1 MRDLK
6 SPSFIMSHDV
16 VNSPSHYA
24 EGREFET
31 IDVIEDWG
39 LGYHL
44 GNAVKYIS
52 RAGRKDDILQDLKK
66 AQWYLNREIENLELE
81 RAEAEGILYEY
92 EVQEEFPVDY
102 QDILEDQAWE
112 DAWAAVE
119 EARQA
124 EQRLKDER
132 IRALQNEVRA
142 KTPPIY
148 NPAQDLGTVDLY
160 VTPEELDRI
169 THGQSEDPCGWD
181 PNGGPTC

>member
-1 MRDLK
+1 MNGNLTVELFFHYGHRHRHDYRTRIWFGGEGFSIWFNPPGPVVTVVTTIPTAITVTTTALRGQVTKGVTTTEQLDTHYKLRYSMRDLK

-52 RAGRKDDILQDLKK
+52 RAGRKDDILQDLRK
-66 AQWYLNREIENLELE
+66 AQWYLTREIENLELE

-92 EVQEEFPVDY
+92 EVQEEFP
-102 QDILEDQAWE
+102 
-112 DAWAAVE
+112 
-119 EARQA
+119 
-124 EQRLKDER
+124 
-132 IRALQNEVRA
+132 
-142 KTPPIY
+142 
-148 NPAQDLGTVDLY
+148 
-160 VTPEELDRI
+160 
-169 THGQSEDPCGWD
+169 C
-181 PNGGPTC
+181 

>member
-16 VNSPSHYA
+16 VNNPSHYA

-119 EARQA
+119 EARQGEA
-124 EQRLKDER
+124 RLKEAWVK
-132 IRALQNEVRA
+132 RAD
-142 KTPPIY
+142 TY
-148 NPAQDLGTVDLY
+148 NVQDLGTVDLY

-169 THGQSEDPCGWD
+169 THGQSDDPCGWD
-181 PNGGPTC
+181 PTTGPTC

>member
-16 VNSPSHYA
+16 VNNPSHYA

-52 RAGRKDDILQDLKK
+52 RAGRKDDILQDLRK
-66 AQWYLNREIENLELE
+66 AQWYLTREIENLELE

-112 DAWAAVE
+112 DAWAAAQQLE
-119 EARQA
+119 EARQGEA
-124 EQRLKDER
+124 DLKAAWE
-132 IRALQNEVRA
+132 A
-142 KTPPIY
+142 KEPRRRYTMSRNDAGTI
-148 NPAQDLGTVDLY
+148 DLF

-169 THGQSEDPCGWD
+169 THGQSDDPCGWD

>member
-6 SPSFIMSHDV
+6 SPSFIMSHDA
-16 VNSPSHYA
+16 VNRPSHYA

-66 AQWYLNREIENLELE
+66 AQWYLTREIENLELE

-102 QDILEDQAWE
+102 QDILEDAAWGE
-112 DAWAAVE
+112 AWATAE
-119 EARQA
+119 QLNEAR
-124 EQRLKDER
+124 
-132 IRALQNEVRA
+132 
-142 KTPPIY
+142 TPVY
-148 NPAQDLGTVDLY
+148 NVQDIGSVDLY

-169 THGQSEDPCGWD
+169 THGQSDDPCGWD
-181 PNGGPTC
+181 PTTGPTC

>member
-16 VNSPSHYA
+16 VNNPSHYA

-66 AQWYLNREIENLELE
+66 AQWYLTREIENLELE

-102 QDILEDQAWE
+102 QDILEDAAWE
-112 DAWAAVE
+112 EAWKDAE
-119 EARQA
+119 QLNEARTG
-124 EQRLKDER
+124 EVWTK
-132 IRALQNEVRA
+132 RAD
-142 KTPPIY
+142 IY
-148 NPAQDLGTVDLY
+148 NVRDLGTIDLY
-160 VTPEELDRI
+160 VTPEELDRL
-169 THGQSEDPCGWD
+169 THGQSDDPCGWD
-181 PNGGPTC
+181 PNAGPTC

>member
-6 SPSFIMSHDV
+6 SPSFIMSHDA
-16 VNSPSHYA
+16 VNRPSHYA

-66 AQWYLNREIENLELE
+66 AQWYLTREIENLELE

-102 QDILEDQAWE
+102 QDILEDAAWE
-112 DAWAAVE
+112 EAWATAE
-119 EARQA
+119 QLNEAR
-124 EQRLKDER
+124 
-132 IRALQNEVRA
+132 
-142 KTPPIY
+142 TPVY
-148 NPAQDLGTVDLY
+148 NVQDIGSVDLY

-169 THGQSEDPCGWD
+169 THGQSDDPCGWD
-181 PNGGPTC
+181 PTTGPTC

>member
-6 SPSFIMSHDV
+6 SPSFIMSHDA
-16 VNSPSHYA
+16 VNRPSHYA

-52 RAGRKDDILQDLKK
+52 RAGRKDDILQDLRK
-66 AQWYLNREIENLELE
+66 AQWYLTREIENLELE

-102 QDILEDQAWE
+102 QDILEDAAWE
-112 DAWAAVE
+112 EAWKD
-119 EARQA
+119 A
-124 EQRLKDER
+124 EQL
-132 IRALQNEVRA
+132 NEA
-142 KTPPIY
+142 KEPHRRYTMSV
-148 NPAQDLGTVDLY
+148 NDLGTIDLF
-160 VTPEELDRI
+160 VTPEELDRL
-169 THGQSEDPCGWD
+169 THGQSDDPCGWD
-181 PNGGPTC
+181 PNAGPTC

>member
-1 MRDLK
+1 
-6 SPSFIMSHDV
+6 MSHDV
-16 VNSPSHYA
+16 VNNPSHYA

-52 RAGRKDDILQDLKK
+52 RAGRKDDILQDLRK

-102 QDILEDQAWE
+102 QDILEDAAWE
-112 DAWAAVE
+112 EAWKDAE
-119 EARQA
+119 QLNEAR
-124 EQRLKDER
+124 
-132 IRALQNEVRA
+132 
-142 KTPPIY
+142 TPIY
-148 NPAQDLGTVDLY
+148 STQDLGSVDLY
-160 VTPEELDRI
+160 VTTEELDRI
-169 THGQSEDPCGWD
+169 THGQTNAHCGWD

>member
-16 VNSPSHYA
+16 VNNPSHYA

-102 QDILEDQAWE
+102 QDILEDAAWE
-112 DAWAAVE
+112 EAWAAVE
-119 EARQA
+119 EARQG
-124 EQRLKDER
+124 EERLKE
-132 IRALQNEVRA
+132 AWA
-142 KTPPIY
+142 KRPPVY
-148 NPAQDLGTVDLY
+148 TTRELGTVDLY
-160 VTPEELDRI
+160 VTPEELDRL
-169 THGQSEDPCGWD
+169 THGQSDDPCGWD
-181 PNGGPTC
+181 PTTGPTC

>member
-6 SPSFIMSHDV
+6 SPSFIMSHDA
-16 VNSPSHYA
+16 VNRPSHYA

-31 IDVIEDWG
+31 IDVIEDWD

-44 GNAVKYIS
+44 GNTVKYIS

-66 AQWYLNREIENLELE
+66 AQWYLTRKIENLELE
-81 RAEAEGILYEY
+81 RAEAEGILYEH

-112 DAWAAVE
+112 EAWATAE
-119 EARQA
+119 QLNEAR
-124 EQRLKDER
+124 
-132 IRALQNEVRA
+132 
-142 KTPPIY
+142 TPIY
-148 NPAQDLGTVDLY
+148 TTRDLGTVDLY

-169 THGQSEDPCGWD
+169 THGQSDDPCGWD
-181 PNGGPTC
+181 PTTGPSC